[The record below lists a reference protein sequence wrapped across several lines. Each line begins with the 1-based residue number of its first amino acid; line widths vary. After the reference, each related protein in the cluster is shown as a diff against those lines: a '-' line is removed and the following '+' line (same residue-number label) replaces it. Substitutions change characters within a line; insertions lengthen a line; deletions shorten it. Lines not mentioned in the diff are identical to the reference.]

1 MTARASFNPRN
12 GLVVPAPAPDTPEA
26 VDAVV
31 ATAAAA
37 AEPMAAVPPATRAG
51 WLTAVADAVEAEA
64 EPLAALADEETAL
77 GLPRLTG
84 ELAGAAR
91 ALRFY
96 GSVAAEGSYLQ
107 AAIDHAAPGRSR
119 PDVRR
124 VNVPLGPVAVF
135 GASNFPFGFG
145 VLGHDTASALAAGC
159 PVVVKAHPAH
169 PRLSARLAEI
179 AGGAMAGAGVTTGP
193 FGIVHGFDA
202 GTRLVSHPA
211 VRAVGFTGS
220 LAGGLAL
227 WQLAASRPEVI
238 PVYAEMGTVNTV
250 VVTPSAAAERPAE
263 IAAGFVGSFTLG
275 MGQFCT
281 KPGLLLA
288 PAGSGLAEETGRALA
303 AAAPDGWPLTEAIAG
318 AYHIGLDR
326 LASGRAGGR
335 AAPRGAGGL
344 GRNAHGARGGRG
356 GADVRL
362 AAARGVLRPGRAGRR
377 VRIRGGT
384 GQRARRAARQPR
396 GLCARGGGGRPAAR
410 RARRDGAVPV
420 GTPGCVPRT
429 CRPPRCP
436 RCCETT
442 TRGGYRGGWTG
453 SQHDPVRE
461 PRLRRAR

>member
-1 MTARASFNPRN
+1 MTAQASFNPRN

-31 ATAAAA
+31 ATAVAA
-37 AEPMAAVPPATRAG
+37 AELMAAVPPATRAG
-51 WLTAVADAVEAEA
+51 WLTAIADAVEADA

-77 GLPRLTG
+77 GLPRLTR

-179 AGGAMAGAGVTTGP
+179 AGEAMAGAGVTTGP
-193 FGIVHGFDA
+193 FGIVHGSDA
-202 GTRLVSHPA
+202 GIRLVSHPA

-288 PAGSGLAEETGRALA
+288 PAGAGLAEEAGRALA
-303 AAAPDGWPLTEAIAG
+303 AAAPDDPQ
-318 AYHIGLDR
+318 
-326 LASGRAGGR
+326 
-335 AAPRGAGGL
+335 
-344 GRNAHGARGGRG
+344 
-356 GADVRL
+356 L
-362 AAARGVLRPGRAGRR
+362 AALVATLSRWVRPVAFQDVPAAALPAALRDDNPWRVPRR
-377 VRIRGGT
+377 VDGV
-384 GQRARRAARQPR
+384 AA
-396 GLCARGGGGRPAAR
+396 
-410 RARRDGAVPV
+410 
-420 GTPGCVPRT
+420 
-429 CRPPRCP
+429 
-436 RCCETT
+436 
-442 TRGGYRGGWTG
+442 
-453 SQHDPVRE
+453 
-461 PRLRRAR
+461 

>member
-1 MTARASFNPRN
+1 VTAQASFNPRN

-51 WLTAVADAVEAEA
+51 WLTAIADAVEADA
-64 EPLAALADEETAL
+64 EPLADEETAL

-107 AAIDHAAPGRSR
+107 AAIDHAAPGR
-119 PDVRR
+119 PEVRR

-145 VLGHDTASALAAGC
+145 VLGHDTASAPAAGC

-179 AGGAMAGAGVTTGP
+179 AGETMAGAGVTTGP

-227 WQLAASRPEVI
+227 WRPAASRPEMI
-238 PVYAEMGTVNTV
+238 PVYGEMGTVNTV

-263 IAAGFVGSFTLG
+263 IAAGFVSSFTLG

-281 KPGLLLA
+281 RAGLLLA

-303 AAAPDGWPLTEAIAG
+303 AAARDGWLLTEAIAG
-318 AYHIGLDR
+318 AYHSGLDR
-326 LASGRAGGR
+326 LASAGGR
-335 AAPRGAGGL
+335 VVAQLPAAPAGWAGTPTVL
-344 GRNAHGARGGRG
+344 AVDAAALTSGSPLLEECFGPVALVAEYGSEAELASVLAVLAGS
-356 GADVRL
+356 L
-362 AAARGVLRPGRAGRR
+362 AAGVHAAGEDDPQLAGRP
-377 VRIRGGT
+377 VAF
-384 GQRARRAARQPR
+384 QDVPAVA
-396 GLCARGGGGRPAAR
+396 LPAAL
-410 RARRDGAVPV
+410 RDDNPWR
-420 GTPGCVPRT
+420 VPR
-429 CRPPRCP
+429 RVD
-436 RCCETT
+436 
-442 TRGGYRGGWTG
+442 G
-453 SQHDPVRE
+453 V
-461 PRLRRAR
+461 AA